1 MKRLTVTY
9 GDSVLCDSDQVGQLQ
24 LSETDDGISVTA
36 TFRKPAAPRRPSTG
50 SGAGGLLTM
59 LAAAGKAGPPPRRPE
74 PVAPV
79 ADGEVG

>member
-24 LSETDDGISVTA
+24 LSETGDGISVTA
-36 TFRKPAAPRRPSTG
+36 TFRKPVPARRPTTG

-59 LAAAGKAGPPPRRPE
+59 LATAGKAGPPQRRPE
-74 PVAPV
+74 PAAPV
-79 ADGEVG
+79 TEDGVG